1 MSWTEKYRPK
11 KISEVIGQD
20 EAKQELLNF
29 IKNFTS
35 QRKKALLLVGPAGT
49 GKTAL
54 VYSLASDLN
63 LEILELNA
71 SDFRNKQQIQD
82 ILGQAVKQQSLF
94 SKGKLILVDELDGI
108 SGQEDR
114 GGLPELIRLI
124 EKTSYPLI
132 LVCNDSWQEKLR
144 KVKSKCLVIKF
155 APLDTKEILKIL
167 VKISNQEK
175 LQVSLEVLQ
184 HLASGAKGDARAAIN
199 DLQSIA
205 YIKNV
210 DKETLKK
217 IDFRE
222 KDSSILQALEKIF
235 KTRQAKGAFDQVQNM
250 DFDDFF
256 LWLDENLPLEYSG
269 SELEKA
275 YEAMSLADVYKG
287 RIRRW
292 QHWRFLVYISDLL
305 TQGIAIAKKQEKSKE
320 NIEIVKYKQPSRILK
335 IWWANQKKMK
345 KKAIAQRLAIKTHT
359 SKKTAM
365 QDLELLKI
373 PCRNR
378 KFREELSQ
386 ELRLG
391 EEAEW
396 LER

>member
-386 ELRLG
+386 ESRLG